1 MTEPYI
7 RQIAEEFAK
16 QRFVKAVLAT
26 SVKTA
31 KDSSTILSVHEL
43 SAFLQQFQ
51 EAKLTIQELPIFGA
65 SVMGQALAQ
74 VLQRLKRD
82 INTQKNRGLRP
93 VVLIISDGEVIDD
106 INPLPVVEAL
116 KKLGVTIVCCFF
128 SNKNIRRPW
137 VLRKR
142 PGWFWPTDAKLMFSM
157 ASSVDEWPELSEH
170 LRDSR
175 FVVKRNAKFFVQIN
189 HSEYLESFINA
200 LLLPIEKEHNY
211 LKQEADSVEH

>member
-1 MTEPYI
+1 
-7 RQIAEEFAK
+7 
-16 QRFVKAVLAT
+16 
-26 SVKTA
+26 
-31 KDSSTILSVHEL
+31 
-43 SAFLQQFQ
+43 
-51 EAKLTIQELPIFGA
+51 
-65 SVMGQALAQ
+65 MGQALAQ
-74 VLQRLKRD
+74 VLQRFKRD
-82 INTQKNRGLRP
+82 INTPKNRGLRP

-116 KKLGVTIVCCFF
+116 KKLGVTIVCCLF

-142 PGWFWPTDAKLMFSM
+142 PWWFWPTDAKLMFLM
-157 ASSVDEWPELSEH
+157 ASSVDEWPELSER

-200 LLLPIEKEHNY
+200 LLLPIEKEHSY